1 MPSSES
7 GVLNIDKP
15 QGLTSH
21 DVVARVRRLT
31 GIRRVGHA
39 GTLDPLAT
47 GVLLVCVGNAT
58 RIVEYLQRGQKVYET
73 TVRLGQE
80 TTTYDAD
87 GDIVA
92 EKPVPDFS
100 LAELDRALDAFRGE
114 IVQTPPAYSAIKQNG
129 QPLYKLARAGKAV
142 DVPQRQVTITS
153 IDILDWQRPDLR
165 LRITCS
171 PGTYIRSIAHD
182 LGQVLGVGGHVADL
196 RRVASGSW
204 RVEDAVTL
212 SALEASGPEWPRYL
226 HGLRGA
232 LSMLPPVILSA
243 DLAYRF
249 ALGQRVPLS
258 EPPSGGEDLRVLGPG
273 EKFIG
278 IGRMKEDVLAPYKI
292 FADPQKFKPQTTA
305 DEQQP
310 TIHN

>member
-1 MPSSES
+1 MSATAT

-15 QGLTSH
+15 SRMTSH

-31 GIRRVGHA
+31 GMRRVGHA

-47 GVLLVCVGNAT
+47 GVLLICVGPAT
-58 RIVEYLQRGQKVYET
+58 RIVEYLQRGRKVYET

-80 TTTYDAD
+80 TDTYDAD
-87 GDIVA
+87 GDVVA
-92 EKPVPDFS
+92 ERPVPHFS
-100 LAELDRALDAFRGE
+100 LAEIEQALDAFRGE
-114 IVQTPPAYSAIKQNG
+114 ITQTPPAYSAIKKNG
-129 QPLYKLARAGKAV
+129 QPLYKLARAGVTV
-142 DVPQRQVTITS
+142 DVPARQVQ
-153 IDILDWQRPDLR
+153 IDAIQILDWRHPELR

-182 LGQVLGVGGHVADL
+182 LGRMLGPGGHVQSL

-212 SALEASGPEWPRYL
+212 VALEAAGEDWPRYL

-232 LSMLPPVILSA
+232 LSMLSPLVLPA

-249 ALGQRVPLS
+249 ALGQRLS
-258 EPPSGGEDLRVLGPG
+258 LTDPPATDADLRVLGPR
-273 EKFIG
+273 ERFIG
-278 IGRMKEDVLAPYKI
+278 VGRVHAGVLIPRKI
-292 FADPQKFKPQTTA
+292 FANPEKFRPHDP
-305 DEQQP
+305 DLRDS
-310 TIHN
+310 

>member
-1 MPSSES
+1 MASTAT

-15 QGLTSH
+15 AGMTSH

-47 GVLLVCVGNAT
+47 GVLLVCVGPAT
-58 RIVEYLQRGQKVYET
+58 RIVEYLQRGRKVYET

-80 TTTYDAD
+80 TDTYDAD
-87 GDIVA
+87 GEVVA
-92 EKPVPDFS
+92 ERPVPDFS
-100 LAELDRALDAFRGE
+100 LTEVDEALNAFRGE
-114 IVQTPPAYSAIKQNG
+114 ITQTPPAYSAIKQNG
-129 QPLYKLARAGKAV
+129 QPLYKLARAGVAV
-142 DVPQRQVTITS
+142 DVPTRQVTIDA
-153 IDILDWQRPDLR
+153 IEILDWRNPELH

-171 PGTYIRSIAHD
+171 PGAYIRSIAHD
-182 LGQVLGVGGHVADL
+182 LGRKLGVGGHVQSL

-212 SALEASGPEWPRYL
+212 AALQAAGEDWSRYL

-232 LSMLPPVILSA
+232 LSMLPPLVLPA

-249 ALGQRVPLS
+249 ALGQRLS
-258 EPPSGGEDLRVLGPG
+258 LPDPPTTPSDLRVLGPG
-273 EKFIG
+273 ERFIG
-278 IGRMKEDVLAPYKI
+278 IGRMQADVLTPRKI
-292 FADPQKFKPQTTA
+292 FADPEKFRP
-305 DEQQP
+305 P
-310 TIHN
+310 TLPAS

>member
-1 MPSSES
+1 MAADES

-15 QGLTSH
+15 QGMTSH

-80 TTTYDAD
+80 TDTYDAD
-87 GDIVA
+87 GEIVA
-92 EKPVPDFS
+92 ESPVPDFS
-100 LAELDRALDAFRGE
+100 LEELDRALDAFRGE

-129 QPLYKLARAGKAV
+129 QPLYKLARAGREVTA
-142 DVPQRQVTITS
+142 PQRQVTIDA
-153 IDILDWQRPDLR
+153 IEILDWQKPDLR

-182 LGQVLGVGGHVADL
+182 LGQALGVGGHVLIL

-212 SALEASGPEWPRYL
+212 AALEAAGADWPRYL

-232 LSMLPPVILSA
+232 LSMLPPLVLPA
-243 DLAYRF
+243 ELAYRF
-249 ALGQRVPLS
+249 ALGQRIVLP
-258 EPPSGGEDLRVLGPG
+258 EPPDEEGDLRVLGPG
-273 EKFIG
+273 EKFLG
-278 IGRMKEDVLAPYKI
+278 VGRMKAGVLAPHKV
-292 FADPQKFKPQTTA
+292 FADPARLKPA
-305 DEQQP
+305 APSPD
-310 TIHN
+310 

>member
-1 MPSSES
+1 MSSTT

-15 QGLTSH
+15 SGMTSH

-47 GVLLVCVGNAT
+47 GVLLICVGPAT
-58 RIVEYLQRGQKVYET
+58 RIVEYLQRGRKVYET
-73 TVRLGQE
+73 TVRLGRE
-80 TTTYDAD
+80 TDTYDAD
-87 GDIVA
+87 GEVVA
-92 EKPVPDFS
+92 EQPVPDFS
-100 LAELDRALDAFRGE
+100 LAEIDEALNAFRGE
-114 IVQTPPAYSAIKQNG
+114 ITQTPPAYSAIKQKG
-129 QPLYKLARAGKAV
+129 QPLYKLARAGVAV
-142 DVPQRQVTITS
+142 DVPSRQVTIEA
-153 IDILDWQRPDLR
+153 IEILDWRNPELH

-182 LGQVLGVGGHVADL
+182 LGRKLGVGGHVQSL

-212 SALEASGPEWPRYL
+212 TALEAAGEDWPRHL

-232 LSMLPPVILSA
+232 LSMLPPLVLPA

-249 ALGQRVPLS
+249 ALGQRLLLPDPTVATD
-258 EPPSGGEDLRVLGPG
+258 DLRVLGPG

-278 IGRMKEDVLAPYKI
+278 IGRMKEDVLTPRKI
-292 FADPQKFKPQTTA
+292 FADPEKFKPR
-305 DEQQP
+305 DP
-310 TIHN
+310 GLPGS

>member
-1 MPSSES
+1 MPSDES

-15 QGLTSH
+15 QGMTSH

-58 RIVEYLQRGQKVYET
+58 RIVEYLQRGRKVYET

-87 GDIVA
+87 GELIA
-92 EKPVPDFS
+92 EAPVPDFS
-100 LAELDRALDAFRGE
+100 FERLEQALDAFKGE
-114 IVQTPPAYSAIKQNG
+114 IIQTPPVYSAIKKDG
-129 QPLYKLARAGKAV
+129 QPLYKLARAGE
-142 DVPQRQVTITS
+142 DVEAPQRQVTIY
-153 IDILDWQRPDLR
+153 DIEILGWQNPDLR

-171 PGTYIRSIAHD
+171 PGVYIRSIAHD
-182 LGQVLGVGGHVADL
+182 LGQALGVGGHVQCL

-212 SALEASGPEWPRYL
+212 ADLEAAGEAWPRYL
-226 HGLRGA
+226 HGMRGA
-232 LSMLPPVILSA
+232 LSMLPSVVLPA
-243 DLAYRF
+243 ELAYRF
-249 ALGQRVPLS
+249 ALGQRLALP
-258 EPPSGGEDLRVLGPG
+258 EPPITNDDLRVLGPG
-273 EKFIG
+273 EKLIG
-278 IGRMKEDVLAPYKI
+278 VGRMRDGILSPRKV
-292 FADPQKFKPQTTA
+292 FADPQKLKAKYLGQVR
-305 DEQQP
+305 
-310 TIHN
+310 N

>member
-1 MPSSES
+1 MASNKT

-15 QGLTSH
+15 SGLTSH

-47 GVLLVCVGNAT
+47 GVLLVCVGPAT
-58 RIVEYLQRGQKVYET
+58 RIAEYLQRGRKVYEV

-80 TTTYDAD
+80 TDTYDAD
-87 GDIVA
+87 GNVVA
-92 EKPVPDFS
+92 ESPVPDFS
-100 LAELDRALDAFRGE
+100 PAEIQRALDAFRGD
-114 IVQTPPAYSAIKQNG
+114 ITQTPPAYSAIKRHG
-129 QPLYKLARAGKAV
+129 QPLYKLARAGVAV
-142 DVPQRQVTITS
+142 DVPRRQVTIDA
-153 IDILDWQRPDLR
+153 IEILEWRNPELR

-171 PGTYIRSIAHD
+171 PGTYIRSIAYD
-182 LGQVLGVGGHVADL
+182 LGRALGVGGHVQRL

-212 SALEASGPEWPRYL
+212 TTLEAAGADWPRYL

-232 LSMLPPVILSA
+232 LSMLPSVVLPA

-249 ALGQRVPLS
+249 VLGQRVSLDAQ
-258 EPPSGGEDLRVLGPG
+258 PPVATDLRVLGPG
-273 EKFIG
+273 EKFLG
-278 IGRMKEDVLAPYKI
+278 IGRIKAGVLAPLKV
-292 FADPQKFKPQTTA
+292 FADPQKVA
-305 DEQQP
+305 GGIDR
-310 TIHN
+310 

>member
-1 MPSSES
+1 MAADES

-15 QGLTSH
+15 QGMTSH

-80 TTTYDAD
+80 TDTYDAD
-87 GDIVA
+87 GEIVA
-92 EKPVPDFS
+92 ESPVPDFS
-100 LAELDRALDAFRGE
+100 LEELDRALDAFRGE

-129 QPLYKLARAGKAV
+129 QPLYKLARAGREVTA
-142 DVPQRQVTITS
+142 PQRQVTIDA
-153 IDILDWQRPDLR
+153 IEILDWQKPDLR

-182 LGQVLGVGGHVADL
+182 LGQALGVGGHVLTL

-212 SALEASGPEWPRYL
+212 AALEAAGADWPRYL

-232 LSMLPPVILSA
+232 LSMLPPLVLPA

-249 ALGQRVPLS
+249 ALGQRIVLP
-258 EPPSGGEDLRVLGPG
+258 EPPDEEGDLRVLGPG
-273 EKFIG
+273 EKFLG
-278 IGRMKEDVLAPYKI
+278 VGRMKAGVLAPHKV
-292 FADPQKFKPQTTA
+292 FADPARLKPA
-305 DEQQP
+305 APSPD
-310 TIHN
+310 

>member
-1 MPSSES
+1 MASEKS

-15 QGLTSH
+15 QGMTSH

-47 GVLLVCVGNAT
+47 GVLLVCVGPAT
-58 RIVEYLQRGQKVYET
+58 RIVEYLQRGRKVYET

-80 TTTYDAD
+80 TDTYDAE
-87 GDIVA
+87 GEIVA
-92 EKPVPDFS
+92 ETPVPDFDRET
-100 LAELDRALDAFRGE
+100 LERALDAFRGD
-114 IVQTPPAYSAIKQNG
+114 IVQRPPVYSAIKKNG
-129 QPLYKLARAGKAV
+129 QPLYKLARAGVAV
-142 DVPQRQVTITS
+142 DVPTRQITVYALE
-153 IDILDWQRPDLR
+153 ILRWQSPELQ

-182 LGQVLGVGGHVADL
+182 LGRALGVGGHVKAL
-196 RRVASGSW
+196 RRTASGSW

-212 SALEASGPEWPRYL
+212 AALEAAGDDWPRAL

-232 LSMLPPVILSA
+232 LSMLPPVVLPA
-243 DLAYRF
+243 DLARRF

-258 EPPSGGEDLRVLGPG
+258 DPPPDAEDLRVLGPG
-273 EKFIG
+273 ERFIG
-278 IGRMKEDVLAPYKI
+278 VGRMKSGLLAPHKV
-292 FADPQKFKPQTTA
+292 FADPEKLRPA
-305 DEQQP
+305 S
-310 TIHN
+310 

>member
-1 MPSSES
+1 MPSAES

-15 QGLTSH
+15 QGMTSH

-47 GVLLVCVGNAT
+47 GVLLVCVGPAT
-58 RIVEYLQRGQKVYET
+58 RIVEYLQRGRKVYET

-80 TTTYDAD
+80 TDTYDAD
-87 GDIVA
+87 GEIIA

-100 LAELDRALDAFRGE
+100 RTELERALDAFRGE
-114 IVQTPPAYSAIKQNG
+114 ITQTPPAYSAIKQNG

-142 DVPQRQVTITS
+142 DVPKRQVTIDA
-153 IDILDWQRPDLR
+153 IDILSWEKPDLR

-171 PGTYIRSIAHD
+171 PGTYIRAIAHD
-182 LGQVLGVGGHVADL
+182 LGQALGVGGHVLQL

-212 SALEASGPEWPRYL
+212 ADLEAAGEDWPRYL

-232 LSMLPPVILSA
+232 LSMLPPIVLSA

-249 ALGQRVPLS
+249 ALGQRIAMPELT
-258 EPPSGGEDLRVLGPG
+258 EEAGDLRVLGPG
-273 EKFIG
+273 EKLIG
-278 IGRMKEDVLAPYKI
+278 VGRAGAGVLAPHKV
-292 FADPQKFKPQTTA
+292 FADPAKFKPASAT
-305 DEQQP
+305 P
-310 TIHN
+310 